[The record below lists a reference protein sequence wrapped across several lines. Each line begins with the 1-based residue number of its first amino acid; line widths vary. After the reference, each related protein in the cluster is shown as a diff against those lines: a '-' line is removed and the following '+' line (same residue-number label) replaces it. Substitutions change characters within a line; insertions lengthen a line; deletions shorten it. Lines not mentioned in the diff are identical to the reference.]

1 MIWVL
6 CCVLG
11 LLVEIMVIVGLGLR
25 VRRDDEEAGASA
37 QAMET

>member
-6 CCVLG
+6 CSVLG

-25 VRRDDEEAGASA
+25 AASDDEEAGASA
-37 QAMET
+37 QALET